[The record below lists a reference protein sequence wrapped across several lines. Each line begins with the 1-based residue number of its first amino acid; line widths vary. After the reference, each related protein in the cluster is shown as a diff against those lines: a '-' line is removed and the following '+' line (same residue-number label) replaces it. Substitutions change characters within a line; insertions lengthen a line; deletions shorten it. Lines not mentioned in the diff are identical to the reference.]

1 MKKKM
6 KKRILEMLVIS
17 ALITLSL
24 SITVFAAPGTGTGSG
39 TEIISSGFD
48 VIYDIIAAIVS
59 AIGSLLLLWG
69 VFEWAQSLNTQ
80 DGAAQ
85 SMAFKRVA
93 AGFVAIVAPQLI
105 PIIQNSVGTA

>member
-1 MKKKM
+1 MKRKKF
-6 KKRILEMLVIS
+6 LCMLLSS
-17 ALITLSL
+17 AFVTASM
-24 SITVFAAPGTGTGSG
+24 SMTVFATTGTGAD
-39 TEIISSGFD
+39 IIDSGFK
-48 VIYDIIAAIVS
+48 VIYTIIAAIVS

-105 PIIQNSVGTA
+105 PIIQNSVGQ